1 VAGLASPRTTGAPAR
16 GRRGAPGP
24 LAERDPV
31 ASVVVAVGLAH
42 LDRPFDYAVPAEA
55 AETAQ
60 PGVRVRVRFAG
71 QLVDGFVLARQP
83 QSTHT
88 GALTRLA
95 VVSAEPVLTAD
106 VARAARAVADHYA
119 GTLPDVLRL
128 AVPPRHA
135 RVEAETPPA
144 RVAAVSPAPTSVG
157 AQPPGAF
164 DALRSG
170 AAFLRALRRGQGPA
184 AVATLPAGTDWP
196 ALLAAAAAAT
206 SAARRGSLLIVP
218 DGADAERV
226 AAACA
231 AAGVGALTLT
241 ADLGPAERYR
251 RFLAVL
257 RGQVAVVVGTRAAA
271 FAPVAALGLVAVWDD
286 GDDSHAEPRTPAPH
300 SREVARL
307 RAALAGAGLLVAG
320 WARTAETEQW
330 LRDGWA
336 HPLQAPRSAVRAA
349 APLVRTVGDD
359 ADLAQDPAAR
369 AARLPALALRTA
381 RDALDAGPVL
391 VQVPRA
397 GYLPGLACAG
407 CGAPAR
413 CPHCAGPLS
422 VSSGHA
428 VAGCR
433 WCGRPSGAFR
443 CPTCAGTRLRAT
455 RVGAGRTAEELGRAF
470 PGVAVRTS
478 TGAARLERVEPGAA
492 LVVATPGAE
501 PLPGPDGYAAALLL
515 DGWALLGRADLR
527 AGEETLRRWLAA
539 AALVRPGARGGRVV
553 LVADPAAAPAQALV
567 RWDPAGA
574 ASREL
579 DERVALSLPPAVALA
594 ELLAPEPALASFL
607 AELVVQP
614 ALAQGPAG
622 PATVLGPVPAEAPH
636 GGPGADTA
644 WARVLVRVP
653 REERDRLTRAL
664 AATLAVRS
672 ARKEAAARVRV
683 DPAAIG

>member
-1 VAGLASPRTTGAPAR
+1 V
-16 GRRGAPGP
+16 
-24 LAERDPV
+24 
-31 ASVVVAVGLAH
+31 
-42 LDRPFDYAVPAEA
+42 
-55 AETAQ
+55 
-60 PGVRVRVRFAG
+60 
-71 QLVDGFVLARQP
+71 
-83 QSTHT
+83 
-88 GALTRLA
+88 
-95 VVSAEPVLTAD
+95 
-106 VARAARAVADHYA
+106 
-119 GTLPDVLRL
+119 
-128 AVPPRHA
+128 
-135 RVEAETPPA
+135 
-144 RVAAVSPAPTSVG
+144 
-157 AQPPGAF
+157 
-164 DALRSG
+164 
-170 AAFLRALRRGQGPA
+170 
-184 AVATLPAGTDWP
+184 
-196 ALLAAAAAAT
+196 
-206 SAARRGSLLIVP
+206 
-218 DGADAERV
+218 
-226 AAACA
+226 
-231 AAGVGALTLT
+231 
-241 ADLGPAERYR
+241 
-251 RFLAVL
+251 
-257 RGQVAVVVGTRAAA
+257 
-271 FAPVAALGLVAVWDD
+271 
-286 GDDSHAEPRTPAPH
+286 
-300 SREVARL
+300 
-307 RAALAGAGLLVAG
+307 
-320 WARTAETEQW
+320 
-330 LRDGWA
+330 
-336 HPLQAPRSAVRAA
+336 
-349 APLVRTVGDD
+349 
-359 ADLAQDPAAR
+359 
-369 AARLPALALRTA
+369 RTA